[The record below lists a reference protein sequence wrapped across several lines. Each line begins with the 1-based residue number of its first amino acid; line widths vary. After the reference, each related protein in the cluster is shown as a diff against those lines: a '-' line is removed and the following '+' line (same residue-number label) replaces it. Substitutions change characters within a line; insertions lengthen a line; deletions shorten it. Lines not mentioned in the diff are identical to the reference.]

1 MNGASDLRRRR
12 LRFMRR
18 RKEPRPSQTTMTVM
32 EHLEEL
38 RKRLIVSVVAF
49 LAISI
54 VVFIFYEPIADFI
67 LRPYC
72 ELPPDLLGPQ
82 GCKLVFAKVTGGFL
96 FRLKLTALGGLI
108 FTAPVWL
115 YQIWAF
121 ITPGLTVKEKRYA
134 IPFVLSS
141 VILFSTGA
149 VAAYLTLP
157 TGIRLLVTIGGDDL
171 IPFLGAEEYLNFV
184 GLMFLGFGLM
194 FELPL
199 VIFFLG
205 LAGIVSIDMLRKQ
218 RKVAL
223 VGILALAA
231 VVTPSQDPYTLL
243 VLALPLYALYEG
255 TILLLRLILK
265 RRQRSEA
272 SV

>member
-1 MNGASDLRRRR
+1 MSGASDLRRRR
-12 LRFMRR
+12 LSFMRR

-38 RKRLIVSVVAF
+38 RKRLMVSIVAF

-54 VVFIFYEPIADFI
+54 VVFIFYAPIADFI

-72 ELPPDLLGPQ
+72 ELPERLRGPQ
-82 GCKLVFAKVTGGFL
+82 GCKLVFSKVTGGFL
-96 FRLKLTALGGLI
+96 FRIKLTALGGLI
-108 FTAPVWL
+108 FTAPMWL

-141 VILFSTGA
+141 VVLFSIGA

-157 TGIRLLVTIGGDDL
+157 TGIRLLVTIGGADL
-171 IPFLGAEEYLNFV
+171 IPLLGAEEYLNFV

-243 VLALPLYALYEG
+243 VLALPLYGLYEL
-255 TILLLRLILK
+255 TILLLRLILR
-265 RRQRSEA
+265 RRQRTQS
-272 SV
+272 